1 MSNVYLSDLLQIF
14 IHIMT
19 GFLCQGS
26 FYVSQTDVV
35 SLQKVS
41 QHIFSDVEDWLNC
54 FNSISGTEQSESD
67 LAEQNFLRLLQ
78 KLCTIFLQNSVIL
91 CFMFSQHSIWEHT
104 LFDSSAYETF
114 AKEVLIAHAKTEI
127 SEDVQ
132 LHQTMSAMKEKVLT
146 LQQMISEKM
155 NYWEQHNA
163 VKLNV
168 VNNSIQDILQDW
180 MKWTIMSERH
190 VNQVSSIS
198 QFKFAAGS
206 ISLSSLIDSLLQP
219 EADSIATFPALAP
232 VRDAADSTAA
242 EISLLL
248 PSYSMSW
255 TLTTVFQAWQ
265 EWTVSVEKS
274 PSIQSLKNSHGSA

>member
-14 IHIMT
+14 ICIMT
-19 GFLCQGS
+19 GFLCQRS
-26 FYVSQTDVV
+26 FYIPQTDVV
-35 SLQKVS
+35 SLQEVS
-41 QHIFSDVEDWLNC
+41 QHVFSDVEDWLDC

-67 LAEQNFLRLLQ
+67 LAGQDFLRLLQ
-78 KLCTIFLQNSVIL
+78 ELCTIFLQNSVIL
-91 CFMFSQHSIWEHT
+91 RFMFSQHSIWEHM
-104 LFDSSAYETF
+104 LFDSPAYETF

-127 SEDVQ
+127 PEDVQ
-132 LHQTMSAMKEKVLT
+132 LCQTMPAMEKKVLT
-146 LQQMISEKM
+146 LQQMISEKID
-155 NYWEQHNA
+155 YWGQHNA
-163 VKLNV
+163 AKLNV
-168 VNNSIQDILQDW
+168 VNNSIQDILQGQIEW
-180 MKWTIMSERH
+180 IIMSGRC
-190 VNQVSSIS
+190 VNQVFSIP
-198 QFKFAAGS
+198 QLKFAAGS
-206 ISLSSLIDSLLQP
+206 ISLPSLINSLLQP
-219 EADSIATFPALAP
+219 EVGSIATFPALAP

>member
-19 GFLCQGS
+19 DFFCQKS
-26 FYVSQTDVV
+26 FYVSQTDIV

-41 QHIFSDVEDWLNC
+41 QHVFSDIEDWLNC

-67 LAEQNFLRLLQ
+67 LAEQDFLRLLQ

-91 CFMFSQHSIWEHT
+91 CFMFLQHSIWEHI
-104 LFDSSAYETF
+104 LFDSSVYETF
-114 AKEVLIAHAKTEI
+114 AKEVLIAYAKTEI
-127 SEDVQ
+127 SENVQ
-132 LHQTMSAMKEKVLT
+132 LCQIMPAMKKKILT
-146 LQQMISEKM
+146 LQQMISEKI

-180 MKWTIMSERH
+180 MKWTIISERH
-190 VNQVSSIS
+190 VNQVFSIS
-198 QFKFAAGS
+198 QFKFAAES
-206 ISLSSLIDSLLQP
+206 ISLSSLINSLLQS
-219 EADSIATFPALAP
+219 ETGSIAIFSALAS

-248 PSYSMSW
+248 LSYFMSW
-255 TLTTVFQAWQ
+255 TLTTVFQTWQ
-265 EWTVSVEKS
+265 EWTVSVERDS
-274 PSIQSLKNSHGSA
+274 FIQSLKNSHRSA